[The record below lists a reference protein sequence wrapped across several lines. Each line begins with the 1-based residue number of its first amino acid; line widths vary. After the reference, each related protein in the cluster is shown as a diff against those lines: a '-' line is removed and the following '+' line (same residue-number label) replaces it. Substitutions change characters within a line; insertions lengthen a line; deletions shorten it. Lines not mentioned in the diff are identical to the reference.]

1 MTYELHIDFKYKTID
16 EIMDMVDEM
25 IDKKVLEKELELMS
39 RLLYYEGD

>member
-1 MTYELHIDFKYKTID
+1 MTYELHIDFKYLTVD
-16 EIMDMVDEM
+16 ELMDMADEM